1 MFLRIRKML
10 VTEVFIILSKAENEI
25 NLDECLC
32 LLTSFRMFYL
42 RVIVV
47 WLMGNNFNKLLVSGS
62 RLFEKN
68 IGCHLF
74 VCIPATYNG

>member
-1 MFLRIRKML
+1 ML
-10 VTEVFIILSKAENEI
+10 ATEVFIILSKAENEM

-32 LLTSFRMFYL
+32 LLTSFRMLHL

-47 WLMGNNFNKLLVSGS
+47 WLMGNYFNKLLVSGS

-68 IGCHLF
+68 IDCHLF
-74 VCIPATYNG
+74 VCIPATCNA